1 MENINYENILD
12 FLMNIL
18 ENKEDLFIKNVYKIN
33 KPIFNKDL
41 EELTFRILIR
51 KHEYYTKDGLKII
64 IEHISN
70 KYLYELKKIIKER
83 WHENFL
89 CNLYFKNIETYFNPI
104 TLTEDIY
111 IRFYIEE
118 LNE

>member
-1 MENINYENILD
+1 MENINYENILK
-12 FLMNIL
+12 
-18 ENKEDLFIKNVYKIN
+18 NKEDLFIKNVYKIN

-41 EELTFRILIR
+41 EEFTFMFMISIS
-51 KHEYYTKDGLKII
+51 KHEHNSKDGLKII
-64 IEHISN
+64 TEHISN

-89 CNLYFKNIETYFNPI
+89 CNLYFETIETYFNPI
-104 TLTEDIY
+104 TLTEEIY